1 METDET
7 LFFRDYGNLDRKLE
21 NKAESEASSELTL
34 PEQPKETE
42 FYKSQLIDLSHLK
55 YHYHLIYACAGY
67 KFKNKLKNILK
78 LFINYSTLIP
88 NHKLNEEPKMKR

>member
-42 FYKSQLIDLSHLK
+42 FYKS
-55 YHYHLIYACAGY
+55 
-67 KFKNKLKNILK
+67 
-78 LFINYSTLIP
+78 
-88 NHKLNEEPKMKR
+88 